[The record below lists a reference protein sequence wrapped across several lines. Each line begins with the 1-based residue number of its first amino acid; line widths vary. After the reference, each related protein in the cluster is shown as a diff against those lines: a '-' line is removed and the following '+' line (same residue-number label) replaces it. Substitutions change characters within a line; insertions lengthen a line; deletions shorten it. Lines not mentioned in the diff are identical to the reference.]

1 MPKCVNWVTT
11 DMLNDIILSGLINLF
26 ALFGSRNKVD
36 DSGAEKLLDNYLGR
50 YLGLRNFQSYKD
62 LYKDLLTFYADGD
75 LIDKETVVR
84 QICDKIKDK
93 LEAGERK
100 MVLLRLMEFCM
111 ISPDSFD
118 SQSPVFTQMAS
129 NFGVDGDLYSDFCD
143 FVYDR
148 DGRNVRRHEF
158 AGYKGHVK
166 TLWIQSDNKMIFSYI
181 GQDDVL
187 FDDVLLTP
195 GIFQVWHVS
204 GVLKNHKGAPV
215 YFSQV
220 RQAYEGET
228 AERIVYSIRDVN
240 FRFPN
245 SNNGLHNLSMT
256 LMGGELMAIMGG
268 SGAGK
273 TTLLSILNGSLKPQ
287 SGSLTING
295 HSIDEPEARALI
307 GFVPQDD
314 LLIEELTVY
323 QNLYYTARLC
333 FDGMSEEELDRRVVS
348 LLRDLGLDK
357 AKDLVVGSPLNK
369 TISGGQRKRLNI
381 ALELIREPSVI
392 FLDEP
397 TSGLSSSDT
406 DNVMGLLKDQTCHGK
421 LVVLNIHQPSS
432 DVYKL
437 FDRLCLLDLG
447 GYPVFDGNP
456 IDAVT
461 YFKTAANYA
470 DGDTSTCPTCGNVN
484 PETVLNIINEKALDD
499 TGHLST
505 ERKVSPEQWHDMYL
519 ENRVVAEAP
528 ATSVI
533 PQSSQKKPSAFS
545 QMGIYLERNI
555 KAKLTNLQY
564 ILITLLE
571 APLLAVICGL
581 LTRYAPP
588 EGYSVMDNKNMVSYF
603 FMAIIVAIFIGMSG
617 SAEEII
623 KDRVLLKREKF
634 LDLSYPAYIWSKI
647 IFAAGVSLVQTAL
660 FIVVGNLIMGLHGMF
675 LMWWMIL
682 FVSALLSS
690 LIGLFLSQCLNS
702 VVAIYITIPIL
713 LIPQI
718 LLCGLVVSFSDLNGN
733 SKTDNVPVIGDVIPS
748 RWAFEALAVGT
759 YRYNDYE
766 KPYFDMDKE
775 RFQAMY
781 YRETFI
787 YELESHLETIQDDA
801 RKGNETSPVH
811 MEVLRNEIPA
821 LAAVCGMK
829 PYSGNFDYE
838 SVTAYLNEAK
848 EILAEVCNR
857 VTLQKDNLL
866 GQDIKTYGKDEMLK
880 LKRANCNIKL
890 EEFVTGGDTDKT
902 LLVVDG
908 HIVPQ
913 IGRIFLTPKSRN
925 GRAPFYSSVKVL
937 GDKPIPTLWFNMAV
951 LLLMCVLFTVLLML
965 NIPDRKKK

>member
-1 MPKCVNWVTT
+1 
-11 DMLNDIILSGLINLF
+11 MLNDIVLSGLINLF
-26 ALFGSRNKVD
+26 AIFASRNKVD
-36 DSGAEKLLDNYLGR
+36 NDGAEKLLDNYLGR
-50 YLGLRNFQSYKD
+50 YLGLRNTVPYMD
-62 LYKDLLTFYADGD
+62 LFNDLCLFYEEGED
-75 LIDKETVVR
+75 IDKEGVVS
-84 QICDKIKDK
+84 QICEKIKDK
-93 LEAGERK
+93 LEYGERK
-100 MVLLRLMEFCM
+100 LVLLRLMEFCM
-111 ISPDSFD
+111 ISPESFD
-118 SQSPVFTQMAS
+118 AGSTVFCVMAE
-129 NFGVDGDLYSDFCD
+129 NFGVDEKLYADFCD

-148 DGRNVRRHEF
+148 DGKNVRIHQFE
-158 AGYKGHVK
+158 GYSGHVK
-166 TLWIQSDNKMIFSYI
+166 TLWMQSANKMIFSYL
-181 GQDDVL
+181 GEDDVL

-195 GIFQVWHVS
+195 GIFQIWHVS
-204 GVLKNHKGAPV
+204 GVMKNHKGAPV
-215 YFSQV
+215 YYSQV
-220 RQAYEGET
+220 HQTYEEKSKD
-228 AERIVYSIRDVN
+228 RIVYSIRDVN
-240 FRFPN
+240 FHFPGN
-245 SNNGLHNLSMT
+245 NNGIHNLSMT
-256 LMGGELMAIMGG
+256 LFGGELMAIMGG

-273 TTLLSILNGSLKPQ
+273 TTMLSILNGSLKPHT
-287 SGSLTING
+287 GTLEING

-333 FDGMSEEELDRRVVS
+333 FDGMTDEELDRKVVT

-357 AKDLVVGSPLNK
+357 ARDLVVGSPLNK

-406 DNVMGLLKDQTCHGK
+406 DNVMGLLKEQTCHGK

-461 YFKTAANYA
+461 YFKSAANYA
-470 DGDTSTCPTCGNVN
+470 DSDTSTCPVCGNVN
-484 PETVLNIINEKALDD
+484 PETVLNIISEKALDD
-499 TGHLST
+499 TGHLSN
-505 ERKVSPEQWHDMYL
+505 ERKVSPEQWHEMYL
-519 ENRVVAEAP
+519 NSRNVADAP
-528 ATSVI
+528 KMEGVPASC
-533 PQSSQKKPSAFS
+533 QRKPSALG
-545 QMGIYLERNI
+545 QMMIFLERNV

-581 LTRYAPP
+581 LTRFAPP

-623 KDRVLLKREKF
+623 KDRTLLKREKF
-634 LDLSYPAYIWSKI
+634 LDLSYSAYIWSKI
-647 IFAAGVSLVQTAL
+647 IFAAAVSLIQTAL
-660 FIVVGNLIMGLHGMF
+660 FILVGNVIMGLHGMF

-690 LIGLFLSQCLNS
+690 LIGLLLSQCLNS

-759 YRYNDYE
+759 FRYNDYE
-766 KPYFDMDKE
+766 KPFFEMDKE
-775 RFQAMY
+775 RFQAMF

-787 YELESHLETIQDDA
+787 YELESHLETIEDGR
-801 RKGNETSPVH
+801 RKGEEVSPIH
-811 MEVLRNEIPA
+811 MEVLRNELPT
-821 LAAVCGMK
+821 LASACSLE
-829 PYSGNFDYE
+829 PYGGDFDYE
-838 SVTAYLNEAK
+838 SLSSYLNDAK
-848 EILAEVCNR
+848 QVLGETCNR
-857 VTLQKDNLL
+857 VTLEKDRQL
-866 GQDIKTYGKDEMLK
+866 GIAISQIGKDEMLR
-880 LKRANCNIKL
+880 LKRANCNVKL
-890 EEFVTGGDTDKT
+890 EEFVTGGDSENTIQ
-902 LLVVDG
+902 VVSG
-908 HIVPQ
+908 HLVPQ
-913 IGRIFLTPKSRN
+913 IGRIYLTPKSRN
-925 GRAPFYSSVKVL
+925 GRAPFYSSVKVI
-937 GDKPIPTLWFNMAV
+937 GNKEIPTLWFNMSV
-951 LLLMCVLFTVLLML
+951 LLLMCVLFTILLMM
-965 NIPDRKKK
+965 NIPDKKKK

>member
-1 MPKCVNWVTT
+1 
-11 DMLNDIILSGLINLF
+11 MLNDIVLSGLINLF
-26 ALFGSRNKVD
+26 ALFGSQNKVD
-36 DSGAEKLLDNYLGR
+36 ESKAEKLLDNYLGR
-50 YLGLRNFQSYKD
+50 YLGLRNTRSYLD
-62 LYKDLLTFYADGD
+62 LYSDLCMFYEDGD
-75 LIDKETVVR
+75 GIDKDNVVN
-84 QICDKIKDK
+84 QICQKIKDK

-100 MVLLRLMEFCM
+100 LILLRLMEFCM

-118 SQSPVFTQMAS
+118 PQSTVFTLMAS
-129 NFGVDGDLYSDFCD
+129 DFGVDAELYGGYCD

-148 DGRNVRRHEF
+148 EGEFVRKHHFE
-158 AGYKGHVK
+158 GYPGYVK
-166 TLWIQSDNKMIFSYI
+166 TLWIRSENKMIFSYI

-195 GIFQVWHVS
+195 GIFQIWHVS

-215 YFSQV
+215 YYSQV
-220 RQAYEGET
+220 RQVYDGKSDD
-228 AERIVYSIRDVN
+228 RIVYSIRDVN
-240 FRFPN
+240 FRFPD

-256 LMGGELMAIMGG
+256 LFGGELMAIMGG

-287 SGSLTING
+287 SGTLEING
-295 HSIDEPEARALI
+295 HSIERPEARALI

-333 FDGMSEEELDRRVVS
+333 FDGLDDAEIDRKVIS

-406 DNVMGLLKDQTCHGK
+406 DNVMGLLKEQTCHGK

-461 YFKTAANYA
+461 YFKSAANYA
-470 DGDTSTCPTCGNVN
+470 DADTSTCPTCGNVN

-505 ERKVSPEQWHDMYL
+505 ERKVSPEQWHEKYL
-519 ENRVVAEAP
+519 GTRKVADAP
-528 ATSVI
+528 LVASIPTSN
-533 PQSSQKKPSAFS
+533 QKKPSALG
-545 QMGIYLERNI
+545 QMMIFLERNV

-581 LTRYAPP
+581 LTRYAPQ
-588 EGYSVMDNKNMVSYF
+588 EGYTVMDNKNMVSYF

-623 KDRVLLKREKF
+623 KDRTLLKREKF
-634 LDLSYPAYIWSKI
+634 LDLSYPSYIWSKI
-647 IFAAGVSLVQTAL
+647 IFAAGVSLLQTAL
-660 FIVVGNLIMGLHGMF
+660 FIVVGNLLMGLHGMF
-675 LMWWMIL
+675 MMWWMIL

-759 YRYNDYE
+759 YCYNDYE
-766 KPYFDMDKE
+766 KPYFEMDKQ
-775 RFQAMY
+775 RFQAMF
-781 YRETFI
+781 YRESFI
-787 YELESHLETIQDDA
+787 YELESHLETIKD
-801 RKGNETSPVH
+801 RTEKGEELSPVH
-811 MEVLRNEIPA
+811 MQVLVNELPT
-821 LAAVCGMK
+821 LASACGLE
-829 PYSGNFDYE
+829 PYSGNYDYE
-838 SVTAYLNEAK
+838 SVTAYLNNAK
-848 EILAEVCNR
+848 AVLGRVCND
-857 VTLQKDNLL
+857 VTLQKDRMMS
-866 GQDIKTYGKDEMLK
+866 DAIKVYGKENMID

-890 EEFVTGGDTDKT
+890 EEFVVGGESDEAIE
-902 LLVVDG
+902 VVDG
-908 HIVPQ
+908 HLVPL
-913 IGRIFLTPKSRN
+913 IGRIYLTPKSHN

-937 GDKPIPTLWFNMAV
+937 GSREIPTLWFNMSV
-951 LLLMCVLFTVLLML
+951 LLLMCVIFTVLLIM
-965 NIPDRKKK
+965 NIPDKKKK